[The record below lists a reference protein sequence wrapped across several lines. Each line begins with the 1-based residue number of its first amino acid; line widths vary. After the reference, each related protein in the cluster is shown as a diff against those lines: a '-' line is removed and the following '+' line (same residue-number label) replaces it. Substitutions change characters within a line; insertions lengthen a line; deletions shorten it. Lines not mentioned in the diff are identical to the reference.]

1 MSDVR
6 SGVPQPALGGGL
18 CAYKKRD
25 KKKKKPKK
33 AENMHLC
40 EKIKTHTGDAMH
52 GAL

>member
-1 MSDVR
+1 MC
-6 SGVPQPALGGGL
+6 VPECPNPHSEVACALI
-18 CAYKKRD
+18 RNVT